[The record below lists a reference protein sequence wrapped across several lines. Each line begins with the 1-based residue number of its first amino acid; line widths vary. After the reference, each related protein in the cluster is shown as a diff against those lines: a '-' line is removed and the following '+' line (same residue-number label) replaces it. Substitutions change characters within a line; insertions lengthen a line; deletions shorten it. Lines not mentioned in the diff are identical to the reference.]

1 MDILLRNFGRGLL
14 VISITFICPLEL
26 FSMKSNASSAMQW
39 ESGLTEAQVQNI
51 SLGILQEADTVIFE
65 RRQRLTA
72 ILLNLTLGLFGMH
85 RVYLGTDI
93 WVPLFYT
100 FTFGGGGVLWIADL
114 MMLTFGKELSAYRNN
129 GRLLMFGGREEIRE
143 Q

>member
-14 VISITFICPLEL
+14 VISIALICPLEL
-26 FSMKSNASSAMQW
+26 FSMKANAGSAWHW
-39 ESGLTEAQVQNI
+39 ESGLTEAQVQKM
-51 SLGILQEADTVIFE
+51 SSVFLQESDTVIFE

-114 MMLTFGKELSAYRNN
+114 MVLTFGKELSGYCNN
-129 GRLLMFGGREEIRE
+129 GRLLMFGGREERRE